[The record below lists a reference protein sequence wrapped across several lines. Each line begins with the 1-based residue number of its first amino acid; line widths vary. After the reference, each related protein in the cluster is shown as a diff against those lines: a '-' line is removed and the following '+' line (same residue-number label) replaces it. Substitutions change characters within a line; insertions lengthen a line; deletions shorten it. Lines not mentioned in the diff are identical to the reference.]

1 MAERKERAAVFT
13 QTEQQILVEL
23 YDEYKDIITKKGN
36 TAAINKAREAAWA
49 KIADRLN
56 RYSSSGTRR
65 TWQQVKIKHKNIL
78 QNVKKR
84 ALAVK
89 SGGDYTPMDMTPSE
103 ELMLDSRGQPVV
115 EDIKRNKSV
124 ALLDCSSDIRGGSVI
139 LIDSPPATQEAN
151 SDDEDVTEPPGAEEI
166 ISLCSERTEL
176 QQEPELATSHGHLP
190 TSKTAGKHE
199 VDNVQD
205 VYKRFLLQKIEE
217 SKEEVAYKKLKM
229 RKLELEIQKLERDA
243 TQE

>member
-78 QNVKKR
+78 QNAVKKR

-166 ISLCSERTEL
+166 ISLCSERTE
-176 QQEPELATSHGHLP
+176 
-190 TSKTAGKHE
+190 E